1 MYEIV
6 KSGANCLLCKQEF
19 IGLEHGDPRRGK
31 FKYKVISTIGIRFG
45 PDVVDKTTEVKT
57 PTGKTYEFK
66 ETPEQFEQKVIN
78 AMRKGSL
85 QL

>member
-6 KSGANCLLCKQEF
+6 KSGANCLLCKKE
-19 IGLEHGDPRRGK
+19 LLSPNRGK
-31 FKYKVISTIGIRFG
+31 FKYKVISTIGISFE
-45 PDVVDKTTEVKT
+45 PDCLGKATEVKT
-57 PTGKTYEFK
+57 GTGKTYQFK
-66 ETPEQFEQKVIN
+66 ESPEQFEQKVIN